1 MAKIE
6 RELEDKESHIYQLEA
21 ENTRLKQNLRER
33 LADME
38 ENRSKQ
44 NRMTELLYILRK
56 KGVDIDQIYCQSC

>member
-21 ENTRLKQNLRER
+21 ENTRLKQNFRER